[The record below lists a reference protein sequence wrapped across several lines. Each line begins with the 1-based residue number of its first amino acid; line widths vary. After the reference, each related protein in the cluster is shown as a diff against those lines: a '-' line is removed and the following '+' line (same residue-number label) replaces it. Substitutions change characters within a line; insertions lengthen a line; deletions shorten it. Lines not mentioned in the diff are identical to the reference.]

1 VIRHIRRHI
10 LRRAAEEEWG
20 QVRASE
26 RDPTSGW
33 YGQGPDDTTQP
44 YAPRGQGTQRGGT
57 QRPRRSRPRDPSGT
71 ARAARSTRPQKSRR
85 RWPIRLAKTFTV
97 IVVLL
102 IIVAGSL
109 WLITPSVSQAPAL
122 VQEQAVQHGI
132 SYPGVQP
139 PLRFTDALVATEDH
153 RFYSNFGVDL
163 FAVARLLAGKITGH
177 ADQGGSTLE
186 QQLAKNL
193 YTTGRSGFTAEAE
206 QVVLAVKLNTGYSKA
221 QILQMYAEVAYYGD
235 NYYGLRSASCG
246 YFGVE
251 PAQLSWPEAA
261 VLAGVVN
268 APTID
273 DPRTNPQNARAREQH
288 VVTRLVAVG
297 DLTQAQ
303 GTAVLGQSINLVPK
317 GTGCAS

>member
-1 VIRHIRRHI
+1 
-10 LRRAAEEEWG
+10 
-20 QVRASE
+20 VRASDRSA
-26 RDPTSGW
+26 RDPVSGW
-33 YGQGPDDTTQP
+33 YVPAPDDSTQP
-44 YAPRGQGTQRGGT
+44 YARRGPRAG
-57 QRPRRSRPRDPSGT
+57 RPPVSRTGSER
-71 ARAARSTRPQKSRR
+71 ARRSTRPLKPRR
-85 RWPIRLAKTFTV
+85 RWPRRVLKTLAV
-97 IVVLL
+97 VVLVL
-102 IIVAGSL
+102 VIAGGSL

-139 PLRFTDALVATEDH
+139 PQRFTQALVATEDH
-153 RFYSNFGVDL
+153 RFYSNPGIDL
-163 FAVARLLAGKITGH
+163 YAVARLIAGRITGH
-177 ADQGGSTLE
+177 TDQGGSTLE

-193 YTTGRSGFTAEAE
+193 YTTGRSGFTVEAE
-206 QVVLAVKLNTGYSKA
+206 QVVLALKLNVSYSKA

-235 NYYGLRSASCG
+235 NYYGLRAASCG

-268 APTID
+268 APTVD
-273 DPRTNPQNARAREQH
+273 DPRTNPQNARAREEH
-288 VVTRLVAVG
+288 VVARLVAVG

-303 GTAVLGQSINLVPK
+303 GNAVLRQHLDLVPT

>member
-1 VIRHIRRHI
+1 M
-10 LRRAAEEEWG
+10 
-20 QVRASE
+20 
-26 RDPTSGW
+26 
-33 YGQGPDDTTQP
+33 
-44 YAPRGQGTQRGGT
+44 
-57 QRPRRSRPRDPSGT
+57 
-71 ARAARSTRPQKSRR
+71 
-85 RWPIRLAKTFTV
+85 
-97 IVVLL
+97 
-102 IIVAGSL
+102 
-109 WLITPSVSQAPAL
+109 
-122 VQEQAVQHGI
+122 QHGI

-139 PLRFTDALVATEDH
+139 PQRFTEALVATEDH
-153 RFYSNFGVDL
+153 RFYSNSGVDL
-163 FAVARLLAGKITGH
+163 FAVARLVAGKITGH

-193 YTTGRSGFTAEAE
+193 YTTGRSGFTVEAE
-206 QVVLAVKLNTGYSKA
+206 QVVLAIKLNTSYSKA

-288 VVTRLVAVG
+288 VVGRLVAVG